1 MALGAVLGGLGGQL
15 LEAGINAYSQHK
27 TNKSNESIAQEATA
41 ASARQAQDQM
51 AFQEKMSNTSYQRA
65 MEDMRSAGLNP
76 ILAYSQGGATTPS
89 GAQGTVQSA
98 KLNPVSVS
106 GLGAASA
113 GAVQNYMQLRRD
125 DSQISLQDQQKFNT
139 QASTQNTLAETEKK
153 KVETFNAIQ
162 AQKRAAQV
170 HNDAA
175 SARKLQKME
184 SDWDTEYLKYNKT
197 NEMIQKGSSTVEG
210 VGDAIY
216 SLVPG
221 GKFFKNIFGHGAS
234 SAKDASS
241 LGRFKKFGSPTFKNK
256 RSTDSKNPKH
266 DPYTGEF

>member
-1 MALGAVLGGLGGQL
+1 MALGAVLGSAAGGI
-15 LEAGINAYSQHK
+15 LEAGINAWSQHK
-27 TNKSNESIAQEATA
+27 TNKSNEAIAAEANA

-51 AFQEKMSNTSYQRA
+51 AFQEKMSDTSYQRA
-65 MEDMRSAGLNP
+65 MKDMRSAGLNP

-89 GAQGTVQSA
+89 GAQGTVHAA
-98 KLNPVSVS
+98 KLNPIQVS

-113 GAVQNYMQLRRD
+113 GAVQNYLQLRRD
-125 DSQISLQDQQKFNT
+125 DSQIQLQDQQRLNT
-139 QASTQNTLAETEKK
+139 QAATQNTLAETEKK

-162 AQKRAAQV
+162 AQKRAADV
-170 HNDAA
+170 HRDAA
-175 SARKLQKME
+175 SARRLQKME
-184 SDWDTEYLKYNKT
+184 ADWDSEYLQYNKT
-197 NEMIQKGSSTVEG
+197 NDMIQKGSATVEG
-210 VGDAIY
+210 VGDAVY

-241 LGRFKKFGSPTFKNK
+241 LGRFRKLGPSRGRRITDKDVPKNV
-256 RSTDSKNPKH
+256 